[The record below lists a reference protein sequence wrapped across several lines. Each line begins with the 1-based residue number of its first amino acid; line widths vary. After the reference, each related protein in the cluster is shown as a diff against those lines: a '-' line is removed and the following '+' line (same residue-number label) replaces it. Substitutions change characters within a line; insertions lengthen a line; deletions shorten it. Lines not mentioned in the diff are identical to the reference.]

1 MTRLTIKVKQIL
13 KDIEPGGF
21 ILVEGPS
28 PRVGVRKL
36 DGTTAIMRQRRIV
49 VGLDANGEAELNV
62 EPGPLVV
69 RIPYGVDRQRV
80 YKVNIPNKPVAN
92 LADLIEEQGAD
103 AGDVKPPEHFVTRD
117 ELEALAETKANV
129 KHTHHMLDI
138 NGLNG
143 VIVGLQDDIGARA
156 PLGHTHAKADVE
168 GLTADLESLHAGVAN
183 SAPLQHKH
191 TKADIDGL
199 QDMIDTLQN
208 GLALSAPREHKH
220 AMSDIEGLVAKL
232 EELANIKPPP
242 APGPVTPA
250 PHTHKIDD
258 IDMLRAR
265 LNAIDAALKLKAG
278 PGHRHKIADVDGLQA
293 ELDGLLE
300 ALEQDSN
307 TWQQAIT
314 NTRQTIYS
322 YVEQQLKHTTYDLY
336 AGWEDPNGWVQMKAQ
351 NTYNGRGTAWQ
362 PFSSTDGRRQVINA
376 TGYHCSGIRIA
387 EEEAVLA
394 EATYTSEDERT
405 RRDRWSIT
413 AMTDNP
419 DAIRVYVRSPK
430 AETVSTVAAT
440 RIT

>member
-21 ILVEGPS
+21 LLVEGPS

-49 VGLDANGEAELNV
+49 VGLDNNGEAELNV
-62 EPGPLVV
+62 EPGPIVV

-80 YKVNIPNKPVAN
+80 YTVNVPNKPVAN

-117 ELEALAETKANV
+117 ELEELTASKADI

-143 VIVGLQDDIGARA
+143 VIVALQDDIGARA
-156 PLGHTHAKADVE
+156 PLQHKHAMSDID
-168 GLTADLESLHAGVAN
+168 GLAADLKSLHEGVAN

-191 TKADIDGL
+191 
-199 QDMIDTLQN
+199 
-208 GLALSAPREHKH
+208 
-220 AMSDIEGLVAKL
+220 AMSDIDGLVAKL
-232 EELANIKPPP
+232 EALTNATPP
-242 APGPVTPA
+242 APTEVPA
-250 PHTHKIDD
+250 HTHKIDD
-258 IDMLRAR
+258 IDKLRAR

-278 PGHRHKIADVDGLQA
+278 PAHRHKIADIDDLQTS
-293 ELDGLLE
+293 LDGMHD

-307 TWQQAIT
+307 MWQQAIT
-314 NTRQTIYS
+314 NTRQTLYS
-322 YVEQQLKHTTYDLY
+322 YVEQQLKHITYDMY
-336 AGWEDPNGWVQMKAQ
+336 AGWEDPNGWVQMKAL
-351 NTYNGRGTAWQ
+351 NTYSGHGTEWQ
-362 PFSSTDGRRQVINA
+362 PFSSYDGRRQVIYA

-387 EEEAVLA
+387 EEESVLA
-394 EATYTSEDERT
+394 EVTYTTEDERAA
-405 RRDRWSIT
+405 RDRWALT

-419 DAIRVYVRSPK
+419 DAIRVYIRAPK
-430 AETVSTVAAT
+430 AETVATTAAI
-440 RIT
+440 RIL

>member
-80 YKVNIPNKPVAN
+80 YTVNVPNKPVAN

-103 AGDVKPPEHFVTRD
+103 AGDVKPPEHYVTRD

-156 PLGHTHAKADVE
+156 PLGHTHAMADIE
-168 GLTADLESLHAGVAN
+168 GLNADLNSLHEGVAN
-183 SAPLQHKH
+183 SAPLKHKH
-191 TKADIDGL
+191 T
-199 QDMIDTLQN
+199 
-208 GLALSAPREHKH
+208 
-220 AMSDIEGLVAKL
+220 MSDIEGLVAKL
-232 EELANIKPPP
+232 EELANITPPP
-242 APGPVTPA
+242 PTEVPA
-250 PHTHKIDD
+250 HTHKIDD
-258 IDMLRAR
+258 IDKLRAR

-278 PGHRHKIADVDGLQA
+278 PGHRHKIGDIDDLQTS
-293 ELDGLLE
+293 LDGLYE

-314 NTRQTIYS
+314 NTRQTLYS
-322 YVEQQLKHTTYDLY
+322 YVEQQLKHITYDMY
-336 AGWEDPNGWVQMKAQ
+336 AGWEDPNGWVQVKAQ
-351 NTYNGRGTAWQ
+351 NTYNGSGTAWQ
-362 PFSSTDGRRQVINA
+362 PFSSVDGRRQVIHA

-387 EEEAVLA
+387 EEESVLA
-394 EATYTSEDERT
+394 EVTYTSEDERT
-405 RRDRWSIT
+405 RRDRWSVT

>member
-21 ILVEGPS
+21 ILVEGPT

-49 VGLDANGEAELNV
+49 VGLDSNGEAELNV

-80 YKVNIPNKPVAN
+80 YTVNVPNKPVAN

-103 AGDVKPPEHFVTRD
+103 AGDVKPPEHYVTRD

-156 PLGHTHAKADVE
+156 PLGHTHAMSDIE
-168 GLTADLESLHAGVAN
+168 GLAADLKSLHEGVAN
-183 SAPLQHKH
+183 SAPLK
-191 TKADIDGL
+191 
-199 QDMIDTLQN
+199 
-208 GLALSAPREHKH
+208 HKH

-232 EELANIKPPP
+232 EELANITPPP
-242 APGPVTPA
+242 PTEVPA
-250 PHTHKIDD
+250 HTHTIDD
-258 IDMLRAR
+258 IDKLRAR

-278 PGHRHKIADVDGLQA
+278 PGHRHKIADIDYLQTS
-293 ELDGLLE
+293 LDGLYE
-300 ALEQDSN
+300 TLEQDSN

-314 NTRQTIYS
+314 NTRQTLYS
-322 YVEQQLKHTTYDLY
+322 YVEQQLKHITYDMY
-336 AGWEDPNGWVQMKAQ
+336 AGWEDPNGWVQMKAL
-351 NTYNGRGTAWQ
+351 NTYNGYGTAWQ
-362 PFSSTDGRRQVINA
+362 PFSSVDGRRQVISA

-387 EEEAVLA
+387 EEESVLA
-394 EATYTSEDERT
+394 EVTYTSEDERT
-405 RRDRWSIT
+405 RRDRWSVT

-419 DAIRVYVRSPK
+419 DAIRVYIRSPK
-430 AETVSTVAAT
+430 AETVATAAAI
-440 RIT
+440 RIL

>member
-28 PRVGVRKL
+28 PRVGVRKI

-80 YKVNIPNKPVAN
+80 YTVNVPNKPVAN

-103 AGDVKPPEHFVTRD
+103 AGDVKPPEHYVTRD
-117 ELEALAETKANV
+117 EMEELAAGKADI
-129 KHTHHMLDI
+129 KHTH
-138 NGLNG
+138 
-143 VIVGLQDDIGARA
+143 
-156 PLGHTHAKADVE
+156 TKADIK
-168 GLTADLESLHAGVAN
+168 GLAADLESLHAGVAN

-191 TKADIDGL
+191 T
-199 QDMIDTLQN
+199 
-208 GLALSAPREHKH
+208 
-220 AMSDIEGLVAKL
+220 MSDIEGLVAKL
-232 EELANIKPPP
+232 EELANITPPP
-242 APGPVTPA
+242 PTEVPA
-250 PHTHKIDD
+250 HTHKIDD
-258 IDMLRAR
+258 IDKLRAR
-265 LNAIDAALKLKAG
+265 LNAIDAAIKLKAG
-278 PGHRHKIADVDGLQA
+278 PGHRHKIADIDDLQTS
-293 ELDGLLE
+293 LDGLYE

-314 NTRQTIYS
+314 NTRQTLYS
-322 YVEQQLKHTTYDLY
+322 YVEQQLKHITYDLY
-336 AGWEDPNGWVQMKAQ
+336 AGWEDPNGWVQVKAQ
-351 NTYNGRGTAWQ
+351 NTYDGHGTAWQ
-362 PFSSTDGRRQVINA
+362 PFSSYDGRRQVIHA

-387 EEEAVLA
+387 EEESVLA
-394 EATYTSEDERT
+394 EVTYTSEDERVA
-405 RRDRWSIT
+405 RDRWAIT

-430 AETVSTVAAT
+430 AETVSTVAAI
-440 RIT
+440 RIL

>member
-49 VGLDANGEAELNV
+49 VGLDNNGEAELNV
-62 EPGPLVV
+62 EPGPIVV

-80 YKVNIPNKPVAN
+80 YTVNVPNKPVAN

-103 AGDVKPPEHFVTRD
+103 AGDVKPPEHYVTRD
-117 ELEALAETKANV
+117 ELEALAETKADI
-129 KHTHHMLDI
+129 KHTH
-138 NGLNG
+138 
-143 VIVGLQDDIGARA
+143 
-156 PLGHTHAKADVE
+156 TKADIKE
-168 GLTADLESLHAGVAN
+168 LAADLESLHAGVAN

-191 TKADIDGL
+191 IIADIKGL
-199 QDMIDTLQN
+199 QD
-208 GLALSAPREHKH
+208 
-220 AMSDIEGLVAKL
+220 KL
-232 EELANIKPPP
+232 DALANATPPP
-242 APGPVTPA
+242 PTEVPA
-250 PHTHKIDD
+250 HTHKIDD

-278 PGHRHKIADVDGLQA
+278 PGHRHKIADIDNLQTS
-293 ELDGLLE
+293 LDGLYE

-322 YVEQQLKHTTYDLY
+322 YVEQQLKRTTYDLY

-351 NTYNGRGTAWQ
+351 NTYNGNGTTWQ
-362 PFSSTDGRRQVINA
+362 PFSSVDGRRQVIYA
-376 TGYHCSGIRIA
+376 TGYHCSGVRIA

-394 EATYTSEDERT
+394 EVTYTSEDERA
-405 RRDRWSIT
+405 RRDRWSVT

-440 RIT
+440 KIT

>member
-49 VGLDANGEAELNV
+49 VGLDSNGEAELNV
-62 EPGPLVV
+62 EPGPIVV

-80 YKVNIPNKPVAN
+80 YTVNVPNKPVAN

-103 AGDVKPPEHFVTRD
+103 AGDVKPPEHYVTRD
-117 ELEALAETKANV
+117 EMEELAASKADV

-156 PLGHTHAKADVE
+156 PLGHTHTMSDIE
-168 GLTADLESLHAGVAN
+168 GLAADLKSLHEGVAN
-183 SAPLQHKH
+183 SAPLKHKH
-191 TKADIDGL
+191 T
-199 QDMIDTLQN
+199 
-208 GLALSAPREHKH
+208 
-220 AMSDIEGLVAKL
+220 MSDIEGLVAKL
-232 EELANIKPPP
+232 EELANITPPP
-242 APGPVTPA
+242 PTEVPA
-250 PHTHKIDD
+250 HTHKIDD
-258 IDMLRAR
+258 IDKLRAR

-278 PGHRHKIADVDGLQA
+278 PDHRHKIADIDKLQTT
-293 ELDGLLE
+293 LDAMAE

-314 NTRQTIYS
+314 NTRQVLYS
-322 YVEQQLKHTTYDLY
+322 YVEQQLNHITYDMY
-336 AGWEDPNGWVQMKAQ
+336 AGWEDPNGWVQMKAL
-351 NTYNGRGTAWQ
+351 NTYSGHGTAWQ
-362 PFSSTDGRRQVINA
+362 PFSSVDGRRQVIYA

-394 EATYTSEDERT
+394 EVTYTSEDERT

>member
-49 VGLDANGEAELNV
+49 VGLDNNGEAELNV
-62 EPGPLVV
+62 ESGPLVV

-80 YKVNIPNKPVAN
+80 YTVNVPNKPVAN

-103 AGDVKPPEHFVTRD
+103 AGDVKPPEHYVTRD
-117 ELEALAETKANV
+117 EMEELAASKADI

-156 PLGHTHAKADVE
+156 PLGHTHAMADIE
-168 GLTADLESLHAGVAN
+168 GLNADLKSLHEGVAN
-183 SAPLQHKH
+183 SAPLK
-191 TKADIDGL
+191 
-199 QDMIDTLQN
+199 
-208 GLALSAPREHKH
+208 HKH

-232 EELANIKPPP
+232 EELANITPP
-242 APGPVTPA
+242 APTEVPA
-250 PHTHKIDD
+250 HTHKIDD
-258 IDMLRAR
+258 IDKLRAR

-278 PGHRHKIADVDGLQA
+278 PGHRHKIGDIDNLQTS
-293 ELDGLLE
+293 LDGLYE

-314 NTRQTIYS
+314 NTRQTLYS
-322 YVEQQLKHTTYDLY
+322 YVEQQLKHITYDLY
-336 AGWEDPNGWVQMKAQ
+336 AGWEDPNGWVQMKAL
-351 NTYNGRGTAWQ
+351 NTYNGHGTVWQ
-362 PFSSTDGRRQVINA
+362 PFSSYDGRRQVIHA
-376 TGYHCSGIRIA
+376 TGYHCSGLRIA

-394 EATYTSEDERT
+394 EVTYMSEDERT
-405 RRDRWSIT
+405 RRDRWSVT

>member
-49 VGLDANGEAELNV
+49 VGLDDNGEAELNV

-103 AGDVKPPEHFVTRD
+103 IGDVKPPEHYVTRD

-143 VIVGLQDDIGARA
+143 VIVSLQDDIGARA

-168 GLTADLESLHAGVAN
+168 GLDADLKSLHEGVAN
-183 SAPLQHKH
+183 SAPLKHKH

-199 QDMIDTLQN
+199 VNTIDALQS
-208 GLALSAPREHKH
+208 GLAQSAPRVHKH
-220 AMSDIEGLVAKL
+220 TMSDIEGLVAKL
-232 EELANIKPPP
+232 EELANITPPP

-258 IDMLRAR
+258 IDTLRAR

-278 PGHRHKIADVDGLQA
+278 PGHRHKIADIDDLQA
-293 ELDGLLE
+293 ALDGMNE

-322 YVEQQLKHTTYDLY
+322 YVEQQLKHITYDLY

-362 PFSSTDGRRQVINA
+362 PFSSVDGRRQVIYA

-394 EATYTSEDERT
+394 EATYTSEDERQH
-405 RRDRWSIT
+405 RDRWSVT

-419 DAIRVYVRSPK
+419 DAIRVYVRSPRV
-430 AETVSTVAAT
+430 ETVSTVAAT

>member
-21 ILVEGPS
+21 ILAEGPT

-49 VGLDANGEAELNV
+49 VGLDHNGEAELNV

-80 YKVNIPNKPVAN
+80 YTVNVPNEPVAN

-103 AGDVKPPEHFVTRD
+103 SGDVKPPEHFVTRD

-129 KHTHHMLDI
+129 KHTHHMPDI
-138 NGLNG
+138 NGLNDA
-143 VIVGLQDDIGARA
+143 IVALQDEIGASA
-156 PLGHTHAKADVE
+156 PLDHTHAMSDIE
-168 GLTADLESLHAGVAN
+168 GLAADLKSLHEGVAN
-183 SAPLQHKH
+183 SAPLKHKH
-191 TKADIDGL
+191 TMA
-199 QDMIDTLQN
+199 
-208 GLALSAPREHKH
+208 
-220 AMSDIEGLVAKL
+220 DIEGLVAKL
-232 EELANIKPPP
+232 EELANSAPP
-242 APGPVTPA
+242 APTEVPA
-250 PHTHKIDD
+250 HTHKIDD
-258 IDMLRAR
+258 IDTLRAR

-278 PGHRHKIADVDGLQA
+278 PGHRHKIADIDDLQA
-293 ELDGLLE
+293 ELDGLRE
-300 ALEQDSN
+300 SLEQDSD

-322 YVEQQLKHTTYDLY
+322 YVEQQLNRTTYDLY

-351 NTYNGRGTAWQ
+351 NNYSGHGTAWQ
-362 PFSSTDGRRQVINA
+362 PFSRVDGRRQVINA
-376 TGYHCSGIRIA
+376 TGYHCSGIRIT

-405 RRDRWSIT
+405 RRDRWSVT

>member
-21 ILVEGPS
+21 ILVEGPT
-28 PRVGVRKL
+28 PRVGVRKI

-49 VGLDANGEAELNV
+49 VGLDNNGEAELNV

-80 YKVNIPNKPVAN
+80 YTVNVPNKPVAN

-103 AGDVKPPEHFVTRD
+103 IDDVKPPVHYVTRD
-117 ELEALAETKANV
+117 EMEELAAGKADI
-129 KHTHHMLDI
+129 KHTH
-138 NGLNG
+138 
-143 VIVGLQDDIGARA
+143 
-156 PLGHTHAKADVE
+156 TKADIKE
-168 GLTADLESLHAGVAN
+168 LTADLESLHAGVAN

-199 QDMIDTLQN
+199 QGMIDTLQN

-220 AMSDIEGLVAKL
+220 TMSDIEGLVAKL
-232 EELANIKPPP
+232 EELANITPP
-242 APGPVTPA
+242 APTEVPA
-250 PHTHKIDD
+250 HTHKIDD
-258 IDMLRAR
+258 IDKLRAR

-278 PGHRHKIADVDGLQA
+278 PGHRHKIADIDDLQTS
-293 ELDGLLE
+293 LDGLHE

-307 TWQQAIT
+307 TWQQSIT
-314 NTRQTIYS
+314 NTRQTLYS

-336 AGWEDPNGWVQMKAQ
+336 AGWEDPNGWVQVKAQ
-351 NTYNGRGTAWQ
+351 NTYNGHGTAWQ
-362 PFSSTDGRRQVINA
+362 PFSSVDGRRQVIHA

-387 EEEAVLA
+387 EEESVLA
-394 EATYTSEDERT
+394 EVTYTSEDERAT
-405 RRDRWSIT
+405 RDRWAIS

-430 AETVSTVAAT
+430 AETVSTVAAI
-440 RIT
+440 RIL

>member
-49 VGLDANGEAELNV
+49 VGLDNNGEAELNV

-80 YKVNIPNKPVAN
+80 YTVNVPNKPVAN

-103 AGDVKPPEHFVTRD
+103 AGDVKPPEHYVTRD

-156 PLGHTHAKADVE
+156 PLGHTHAMSDIE
-168 GLTADLESLHAGVAN
+168 GLAADLKSLHEGVAN
-183 SAPLQHKH
+183 SAPLKHKH
-191 TKADIDGL
+191 T
-199 QDMIDTLQN
+199 
-208 GLALSAPREHKH
+208 
-220 AMSDIEGLVAKL
+220 MSDIEGLVAKL
-232 EELANIKPPP
+232 EELANITPPP
-242 APGPVTPA
+242 PTEVPA
-250 PHTHKIDD
+250 HTHKIDD
-258 IDMLRAR
+258 IDKLRAR

-278 PGHRHKIADVDGLQA
+278 PGHRHKIDDIDDLQTS
-293 ELDGLLE
+293 LDGLHE

-314 NTRQTIYS
+314 NTRQTLYS
-322 YVEQQLKHTTYDLY
+322 YVEQQLKHITYDLY
-336 AGWEDPNGWVQMKAQ
+336 AGWEDPNGWVQVKAQ
-351 NTYNGRGTAWQ
+351 NTYNGHGTAWQ
-362 PFSSTDGRRQVINA
+362 PFSSYDGRRQVIYA

-387 EEEAVLA
+387 EEESVLA
-394 EATYTSEDERT
+394 EVTYTTEDERAA
-405 RRDRWSIT
+405 RDRWAIT

-430 AETVSTVAAT
+430 AETVATAAAI
-440 RIT
+440 RIL

>member
-49 VGLDANGEAELNV
+49 VGLDSNGEAELNV

-80 YKVNIPNKPVAN
+80 YTVNVPNKPVAN

-103 AGDVKPPEHFVTRD
+103 VGDVKPPEHYVTRD
-117 ELEALAETKANV
+117 EMEELAASKADI
-129 KHTHHMLDI
+129 KHTHRILDI

-143 VIVGLQDDIGARA
+143 VIVGLRDNIGARA
-156 PLGHTHAKADVE
+156 LLGHTHTMSDTA
-168 GLTADLESLHAGVAN
+168 GLAAELKSLHEGVAN
-183 SAPLQHKH
+183 SAPLKHKH
-191 TKADIDGL
+191 T
-199 QDMIDTLQN
+199 
-208 GLALSAPREHKH
+208 
-220 AMSDIEGLVAKL
+220 MSDIEGLVAKL
-232 EELANIKPPP
+232 EELANITPPP
-242 APGPVTPA
+242 PTEVPA
-250 PHTHKIDD
+250 HTHKIDD
-258 IDMLRAR
+258 IDKLRAR

-278 PGHRHKIADVDGLQA
+278 PAHRHKIDDIDKLQTS
-293 ELDGLLE
+293 LDGLHE

-314 NTRQTIYS
+314 NTRQMVYT
-322 YVEQQLKHTTYDLY
+322 YVEQQLKHITYDMY
-336 AGWEDPNGWVQMKAQ
+336 AGWEDPNGWVQVKAQ
-351 NTYNGRGTAWQ
+351 NTYNGYGTAWQ
-362 PFSSTDGRRQVINA
+362 PFSSVDGRRQVIHA

-394 EATYTSEDERT
+394 EVTYMSEDERP
-405 RRDRWSIT
+405 RRDRWSVT

>member
-21 ILVEGPS
+21 ILVEGPT

-49 VGLDANGEAELNV
+49 VGLDNNGEAELNV

-80 YKVNIPNKPVAN
+80 YTVNVPNKPVAN

-103 AGDVKPPEHFVTRD
+103 AGDVKPPEHYVTRD
-117 ELEALAETKANV
+117 EMEELAASKADI
-129 KHTHHMLDI
+129 KHTHTIADI
-138 NGLNG
+138 ERL
-143 VIVGLQDDIGARA
+143 
-156 PLGHTHAKADVE
+156 ADE
-168 GLTADLESLHAGVAN
+168 LKSLHTGIAN
-183 SAPLQHKH
+183 SAPLKHKH
-191 TKADIDGL
+191 T
-199 QDMIDTLQN
+199 
-208 GLALSAPREHKH
+208 
-220 AMSDIEGLVAKL
+220 MSDIEGLVAKL
-232 EELANIKPPP
+232 EELANITPP
-242 APGPVTPA
+242 APTEVPA
-250 PHTHKIDD
+250 HTHKIDD
-258 IDMLRAR
+258 IDKLRAR

-278 PGHRHKIADVDGLQA
+278 PGHRHKIADIDDLQTT
-293 ELDGLLE
+293 LDGLYE

-314 NTRQTIYS
+314 NTRQTLYS
-322 YVEQQLKHTTYDLY
+322 YVEQQLKHITYDLY
-336 AGWEDPNGWVQMKAQ
+336 AGWEDPNGWVQMKAL
-351 NTYNGRGTAWQ
+351 NTYSGHGTAWQ
-362 PFSSTDGRRQVINA
+362 PFSSYDGRRQVIYA

-387 EEEAVLA
+387 EEESVLA
-394 EATYTSEDERT
+394 EVTYTSEDERA
-405 RRDRWSIT
+405 RRERWSVT

>member
-80 YKVNIPNKPVAN
+80 YTVNVPNKPVAN

-103 AGDVKPPEHFVTRD
+103 AGDVKPPEHYVTRD
-117 ELEALAETKANV
+117 ELEELAASKADI
-129 KHTHHMLDI
+129 KHTH
-138 NGLNG
+138 
-143 VIVGLQDDIGARA
+143 
-156 PLGHTHAKADVE
+156 TKADIK
-168 GLTADLESLHAGVAN
+168 GLAADLESLHAGVAN

-191 TKADIDGL
+191 IID
-199 QDMIDTLQN
+199 
-208 GLALSAPREHKH
+208 
-220 AMSDIEGLVAKL
+220 DIEGLQDKL
-232 EELANIKPPP
+232 EELANITPPP
-242 APGPVTPA
+242 PTEVPA
-250 PHTHKIDD
+250 HTHKIDD
-258 IDMLRAR
+258 IDKLRAR

-278 PGHRHKIADVDGLQA
+278 PGHRHKIADIDNLQTS
-293 ELDGLLE
+293 LDGLYE

-314 NTRQTIYS
+314 NTRQTLYS
-322 YVEQQLKHTTYDLY
+322 YVEQQLKHITYDLY
-336 AGWEDPNGWVQMKAQ
+336 AGWEDPNGWVQMKAL
-351 NTYNGRGTAWQ
+351 NTYNGHGTAWQ
-362 PFSSTDGRRQVINA
+362 PFSSVDGRRQVIYA

-387 EEEAVLA
+387 EEESVLA
-394 EATYTSEDERT
+394 EVTYTSEDERT
-405 RRDRWSIT
+405 RRDRWSVT

>member
-13 KDIEPGGF
+13 KDVEPGGF

-49 VGLDANGEAELNV
+49 VGLDHNGEAELNV

-80 YKVNIPNKPVAN
+80 YTVNVPNKPVAN
-92 LADLIEEQGAD
+92 LADLIEDQGAD
-103 AGDVKPPEHFVTRD
+103 AGDVKPPAHYVTRD
-117 ELEALAETKANV
+117 EMEELAASKADI

-156 PLGHTHAKADVE
+156 PLGHTHTMSDIE
-168 GLTADLESLHAGVAN
+168 GLAADLKSLHEGVAN
-183 SAPLQHKH
+183 SAPLKHKH
-191 TKADIDGL
+191 T
-199 QDMIDTLQN
+199 
-208 GLALSAPREHKH
+208 
-220 AMSDIEGLVAKL
+220 MSDIEGLVAKL
-232 EELANIKPPP
+232 EELANITPPP
-242 APGPVTPA
+242 PTEVPA
-250 PHTHKIDD
+250 HTHKIDD
-258 IDMLRAR
+258 IDKLRER

-278 PGHRHKIADVDGLQA
+278 PGHRHKIADIDDLQTT
-293 ELDGLLE
+293 LDGLYG
-300 ALEQDSN
+300 ALERDSN
-307 TWQQAIT
+307 TWQQAIA
-314 NTRQTIYS
+314 NTRQMLYS
-322 YVEQQLKHTTYDLY
+322 YVEQQLKRITYDMY
-336 AGWEDPNGWVQMKAQ
+336 AGWEDPNGWVQAKAQ
-351 NTYNGRGTAWQ
+351 NTYNGYGTAWQ
-362 PFSSTDGRRQVINA
+362 PFSSVDGRRQVIHA
-376 TGYHCSGIRIA
+376 TGYHCSGIRIT
-387 EEEAVLA
+387 EEESVLA
-394 EATYTSEDERT
+394 EVTYMSEDERT
-405 RRDRWSIT
+405 RRDRWSVT

>member
-21 ILVEGPS
+21 ILVEGPT
-28 PRVGVRKL
+28 PRVGVRKI

-80 YKVNIPNKPVAN
+80 YTVNVPNKPVAN

-103 AGDVKPPEHFVTRD
+103 AGDVKPPEHYVTRD
-117 ELEALAETKANV
+117 EMEELAASKADI

-138 NGLNG
+138 NGLNS

-156 PLGHTHAKADVE
+156 PLGH
-168 GLTADLESLHAGVAN
+168 
-183 SAPLQHKH
+183 
-191 TKADIDGL
+191 I
-199 QDMIDTLQN
+199 
-208 GLALSAPREHKH
+208 H

-232 EELANIKPPP
+232 EELANITPPP
-242 APGPVTPA
+242 PTEVPA
-250 PHTHKIDD
+250 HTHKIDD
-258 IDMLRAR
+258 IDKLRAR
-265 LNAIDAALKLKAG
+265 LNAIDAAIKLKAG
-278 PGHRHKIADVDGLQA
+278 PGHRHKIADIDDLQTS
-293 ELDGLLE
+293 LDGLYE

-314 NTRQTIYS
+314 NTRQTLYS

-336 AGWEDPNGWVQMKAQ
+336 AGWEDPNGWVQMKAL
-351 NTYNGRGTAWQ
+351 NTYDGHGTAWQ
-362 PFSSTDGRRQVINA
+362 PFSSVDGRRQVIYA

-394 EATYTSEDERT
+394 EVTYTSEDERT
-405 RRDRWSIT
+405 RRDRWSVT